1 MTEPAHASTNP
12 FEPSLSAREG
22 WLLGQEIASLA
33 QASLPLAEGLRV
45 AAAET
50 PSRRLADAMRSL
62 AAKLERGAALDEAL
76 QQYATRLPKHFLAL
90 VAAGL
95 RTGTLTS
102 VLQDFVE
109 QQRRSD
115 DEWHAVRRALAYP
128 LVILVFAAM
137 LFVFVTV
144 WIVPQVVLVLM
155 EFAVELPMSTRLMFW
170 LSREGLA
177 WIAVGAAVILGS
189 LLIFRWLNGP
199 RVLHGVLGGIP
210 ILGTMWRLE
219 SWSRFS
225 RLMAL
230 LLDHGVPLPDALRL
244 TSEAVRDERLGR
256 ATRLLAERCGQGTRI
271 SEALIGLSAFPA
283 TLRPVIEWGERQSAL
298 VAAFRAAADMFA
310 ARLELQAQLVRVVAP
325 PLTFLLVA
333 AVVLYT
339 VGALFGP
346 FITFIEALSK

>member
-1 MTEPAHASTNP
+1 MTAPLPPSANP

-62 AAKLERGAALDEAL
+62 AAKLERGAPLDEVL
-76 QQYATRLPKHFLAL
+76 QQYSTRLPKHFLAL

-109 QQRRSD
+109 QQRRAD

-128 LVILVFAAM
+128 IVILVLAAV
-137 LFVFVTV
+137 LFVFVTLL
-144 WIVPQVVLVLM
+144 IVPQVALVLY
-155 EFAVELPMSTRLMFW
+155 EFQVELPISTRFMFW
-170 LSREGLA
+170 MSREGLA
-177 WIAVGAAVILGS
+177 WLAVGVVLVLGM
-189 LLIFRWLNGP
+189 LLLFRWLNGP
-199 RVLHGVLGGIP
+199 RVLHSLLGGIP
-210 ILGTMWRLE
+210 ILGTMWRLG
-219 SWSRFS
+219 SWSGFS

-230 LLDHGVPLPDALRL
+230 LLEHGVPLPDALRL
-244 TSEAVRDERLGR
+244 TSDAVRDERLGR
-256 ATRLLAERCGQGTRI
+256 ATRLLAERCGQGIRMA
-271 SEALIGLSAFPA
+271 EALGGLSAFPA
-283 TLRPVIEWGERQSAL
+283 TLRPVIQWGEERSAL
-298 VAAFRAAADMFA
+298 AAAFRAAAEMFS
-310 ARLELQAQLVRVVAP
+310 ARLELQSQLVRIVAP
-325 PLTFLLVA
+325 PLTFLVVA

-346 FITFIEALSK
+346 FIRFIQMLSM